1 MLNGYHRQFLATLA
15 NAHVR
20 FLVIGGQ
27 ARWLHFGTTTRDLDL
42 WVHAAPANLEALSPC
57 LIRWK
62 QRYPS
67 HTSLSLE
74 QLRPLRRNLQ
84 IPLPDADVHYLREDG
99 ELERLSV
106 DERIDVLT
114 SVQAVPD
121 AEFSNYYGRAAT
133 RWIDGFAVR
142 IVAIEDLDVVSPP
155 K

>member
-1 MLNGYHRQFLATLA
+1 MDTIGSFSPHLPTRTFAFLLSVARPGGCTL
-15 NAHVR
+15 
-20 FLVIGGQ
+20 
-27 ARWLHFGTTTRDLDL
+27 GTTTRDLDL

-84 IPLPDADVHYLREDG
+84 IPLPDADVYYLRDDG
-99 ELERLSV
+99 ELARLSV
-106 DERIDVLT
+106 DERIGVLT

-121 AEFSNYYGRAAT
+121 AEFSNYYARAAT
-133 RWIDGFAVR
+133 HEIDGFALR
-142 IVAIEDLDVVSPP
+142 IVAIEDLDVVSSP